1 MKEQDQQDKSAIQPE
16 PALDTEFTQKVVQKA
31 VGQQTLKDYLFM
43 IVVGFRD
50 TLLGFFQPKTLQH
63 LDKNEPKQE

>member
-1 MKEQDQQDKSAIQPE
+1 MKAQHQENKPVEHQNPM
-16 PALDTEFTQKVVQKA
+16 LDTEFTQKVVQKA

-50 TLLGFFQPKTLQH
+50 TLLGFFQPKTLKH
-63 LDKNEPKQE
+63 LDKSEPKQE